1 MRSLILHVPCAGV
14 SVSEDG
20 GGMPEDLADED
31 ALMLRQGQLVQ
42 VSAAPVDVIYGAITR
57 SLSLS

>member
-1 MRSLILHVPCAGV
+1 
-14 SVSEDG
+14 
-20 GGMPEDLADED
+20 MPDDLADED

>member
-1 MRSLILHVPCAGV
+1 M

-20 GGMPEDLADED
+20 GMPDDLADED

-42 VSAAPVDVIYGAITR
+42 VSAAPVDVIYGAIIR